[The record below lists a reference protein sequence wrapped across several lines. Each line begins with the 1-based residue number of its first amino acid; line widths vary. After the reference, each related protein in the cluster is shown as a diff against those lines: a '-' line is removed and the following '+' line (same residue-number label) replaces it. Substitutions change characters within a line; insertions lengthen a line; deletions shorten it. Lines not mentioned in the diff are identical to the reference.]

1 VRGLS
6 RSGLAFLGA
15 LLVCACST
23 QSPAAPDAVA
33 LDAPSVKSIKVSN
46 THAELTDRIVVTA
59 DVTDAATPVD
69 ELDYQWSATGGAFI
83 GSGRIV
89 TWTMPKKSAVGGDIT
104 FAVTVSRRPRG
115 RAVTL
120 VAPKLV
126 HVQNSIGD
134 ISRIAFDFLVTYFGN
149 SNVGADAAVIDFID
163 PCPQCPSGK
172 AEERS
177 DVQFNRDHFTF
188 ISSRIQVLSVELNDA
203 RTEADYEAFCAF
215 ESREKS
221 SGISG
226 TAYGICTLTALYAN
240 GRWWLCESHARPLPA
255 AGFGPGTSPAE
266 RAFAQRFFRR
276 SALLR

>member
-1 VRGLS
+1 M
-6 RSGLAFLGA
+6 
-15 LLVCACST
+15 LLVCACT
-23 QSPAAPDAVA
+23 VQSPASPDAAAAVV
-33 LDAPSVKSIKVSN
+33 DAPTVKSITVSN
-46 THAELTDRIVVTA
+46 GHAELTDRITVSA
-59 DVTDAATPVD
+59 DVSDATTPVD
-69 ELDYQWSATGGAFI
+69 QLDYEWSATGGAFI
-83 GSGRIV
+83 GTGRTV

-115 RAVTL
+115 RAVTF

-126 HVQNSIGD
+126 HVQNSVGD
-134 ISRIAFDFLVTYFGN
+134 ISQIAFDFLVTYFGN

-188 ISSRIQVLSVELNDA
+188 ISSRVQVLSVELNDA

-221 SGISG
+221 TGISG

-240 GRWWLCESHARPLPA
+240 GRWWLCESHARPLPS
-255 AGFGPGTSPAE
+255 AGWGPGTSPADQ
-266 RAFAQRFFRR
+266 AFAQRFFRR
-276 SALLR
+276 SAPLR